1 MGKRRTRQ
9 TREQDDSDEEVNVA
23 LAEARRQVDD
33 ARQTLEATERRA
45 AKAEGRLAQAIQQ
58 ASVAERQLEDSEQ
71 VRVRLSL
78 MERRAAEAEQ
88 QLREV
93 ADQRQAADE
102 HQAADERQVAE
113 QQRVAVQR
121 RAAEQ
126 GQAAEERVAKQHHV
140 AEQRQATEE
149 HYASEVRRAAKE
161 HYDSKERQDAEV
173 CRRAA
178 EQRHAAEERRRA
190 AEQRHAAEVRRRAAE
205 QRQAA
210 EEHYAAEQRL
220 AADERHFAEK
230 CHADEERHIVAEE
243 CRIAEQRYAAEERQA
258 ADERRF
264 AKQRCAA
271 EERHVADE
279 ERRMAE
285 ERHVADEE
293 RHIVADERCFAEQ
306 RHAGEKRR
314 TAELR
319 HADEE
324 RRFAEKRCATEE
336 RHVADEERQTADE
349 RRFAEQRHA
358 DEERRAAELRLADR
372 ERRIA
377 EQRYAADERHFAEQR
392 YADEERR
399 AAEQR
404 RLAEQWREHDQRTL
418 GASPAFRVPWGHSSA
433 QVHAGGTVQPPV
445 HPILSPCQVQIEQS
459 GASQNVHKNQP
470 LDEYS
475 RPHARHMGWE
485 TSQGPPPAWAPLR
498 SAEQDRTQ
506 AASHPGSSSNH
517 LTGREIP
524 LPRQMEYDGKNQWES
539 FQRPFESMAAN
550 CGWSDNEKLFR
561 LTSSLRGEAADYVY
575 CQLSPHVANQYNTLV
590 AALDSRFRQR
600 KAARSYLCE
609 LKERKL
615 QPNEDIAKFIGDLR
629 TLTIKSYPTADH
641 ATTEGIALEHFLV
654 GLQDDAAALA
664 IGMKEPADMEAARDL
679 LQTYYSYPGG
689 RIPKPPR
696 ARAVHPESAEQKEL
710 PTKKEDGGLEAVI
723 RELLSVMQEDRK
735 AAEARRDKWSNNRN
749 PRHGTKNVECFA
761 CHNMG
766 HYSRDCP
773 TKTSNMKSTVEAPT
787 PNESE
792 N

>member
-1 MGKRRTRQ
+1 MQRRT
-9 TREQDDSDEEVNVA
+9 
-23 LAEARRQVDD
+23 
-33 ARQTLEATERRA
+33 
-45 AKAEGRLAQAIQQ
+45 
-58 ASVAERQLEDSEQ
+58 
-71 VRVRLSL
+71 
-78 MERRAAEAEQ
+78 
-88 QLREV
+88 
-93 ADQRQAADE
+93 
-102 HQAADERQVAE
+102 
-113 QQRVAVQR
+113 
-121 RAAEQ
+121 
-126 GQAAEERVAKQHHV
+126 
-140 AEQRQATEE
+140 
-149 HYASEVRRAAKE
+149 
-161 HYDSKERQDAEV
+161 
-173 CRRAA
+173 
-178 EQRHAAEERRRA
+178 
-190 AEQRHAAEVRRRAAE
+190 
-205 QRQAA
+205 
-210 EEHYAAEQRL
+210 
-220 AADERHFAEK
+220 ADERH
-230 CHADEERHIVAEE
+230 
-243 CRIAEQRYAAEERQA
+243 IAE
-258 ADERRF
+258 
-264 AKQRCAA
+264 QRCAA
-271 EERHVADE
+271 EERHVPTKNVALPRNVKLPMNGALPSNVMPTRNGVPPSFVTSPTKN
-279 ERRMAE
+279 ER
-285 ERHVADEE
+285 
-293 RHIVADERCFAEQ
+293 FAEQ
-306 RHAGEKRR
+306 RLPKQ
-314 TAELR
+314 
-319 HADEE
+319 
-324 RRFAEKRCATEE
+324 RCATEE

-445 HPILSPCQVQIEQS
+445 HPILSPCQVKIEQC

-485 TSQGPPPAWAPLR
+485 TSQGPPPAWAPQGPPLR
-498 SAEQDRTQ
+498 SAEQDRPQ
-506 AASHPGSSSNH
+506 AASHPGSSSNR

-696 ARAVHPESAEQKEL
+696 ARAVHPETAQQKEL
-710 PTKKEDGGLEAVI
+710 PAKKEDGGLEAVI
-723 RELLSVMQEDRK
+723 RELLGTIQEDRK
-735 AAEARRDKWSNNRN
+735 AAEVRREKWQNNRKPRRD
-749 PRHGTKNVECFA
+749 TKDVECYA

-773 TKTSNMKSTVEAPT
+773 TKATNNKVGAKSSIEEPT
-787 PNESE
+787 PKESG

>member
-9 TREQDDSDEEVNVA
+9 TREHDDSDEEVNVA
-23 LAEARRQVDD
+23 LVEARRQVDE

-58 ASVAERQLEDSEQ
+58 ASLAEQQLEDSEQ
-71 VRVRLSL
+71 VRARLEL
-78 MERRAAEAEQ
+78 MERRAAEAEE

-93 ADQRQAADE
+93 ADQRQAADK
-102 HQAADERQVAE
+102 HQASDE
-113 QQRVAVQR
+113 
-121 RAAEQ
+121 
-126 GQAAEERVAKQHHV
+126 
-140 AEQRQATEE
+140 
-149 HYASEVRRAAKE
+149 
-161 HYDSKERQDAEV
+161 
-173 CRRAA
+173 CRFA
-178 EQRHAAEERRRA
+178 EQRHADEEHRA
-190 AEQRHAAEVRRRAAE
+190 AELR
-205 QRQAA
+205 
-210 EEHYAAEQRL
+210 
-220 AADERHFAEK
+220 
-230 CHADEERHIVAEE
+230 HADEERHIVAEE
-243 CRIAEQRYAAEERQA
+243 RLIAEQRYAAEERQA
-258 ADERRF
+258 ADERHF
-264 AKQRCAA
+264 AEQRHAGEKLRTAELRHADEERHIAEQRCAA

-279 ERRMAE
+279 ERRFAE
-285 ERHVADEE
+285 ERQAAD
-293 RHIVADERCFAEQ
+293 
-306 RHAGEKRR
+306 
-314 TAELR
+314 
-319 HADEE
+319 E
-324 RRFAEKRCATEE
+324 RRFAEQRCATEE
-336 RHVADEERQTADE
+336 RHVTDKERQTADE

-404 RLAEQWREHDQRTL
+404 RLAEQWREHDQMTL

-433 QVHAGGTVQPPV
+433 QVHAGGTVQPHV
-445 HPILSPCQVQIEQS
+445 HPILSPCQVQIEQC

-475 RPHARHMGWE
+475 RPHARHVGWE
-485 TSQGPPPAWAPLR
+485 TSQGPPPAWAPQGPPLR
-498 SAEQDRTQ
+498 SAEQDRPQ
-506 AASHPGSSSNH
+506 AASHPGSSSNC

-524 LPRQMEYDGKNQWES
+524 LPRQKVYDGKNQWES

-696 ARAVHPESAEQKEL
+696 ARAVHPGSAEQKEL

-749 PRHGTKNVECFA
+749 PRHDTKNVECFA

-773 TKTSNMKSTVEAPT
+773 TKTSNMKSTEEAPT
-787 PNESE
+787 PKESG

>member
-1 MGKRRTRQ
+1 MPPR
-9 TREQDDSDEEVNVA
+9 NVK
-23 LAEARRQVDD
+23 LPRYE
-33 ARQTLEATERRA
+33 
-45 AKAEGRLAQAIQQ
+45 
-58 ASVAERQLEDSEQ
+58 
-71 VRVRLSL
+71 
-78 MERRAAEAEQ
+78 
-88 QLREV
+88 
-93 ADQRQAADE
+93 RQAA
-102 HQAADERQVAE
+102 
-113 QQRVAVQR
+113 
-121 RAAEQ
+121 
-126 GQAAEERVAKQHHV
+126 
-140 AEQRQATEE
+140 
-149 HYASEVRRAAKE
+149 EVR
-161 HYDSKERQDAEV
+161 
-173 CRRAA
+173 RRAA
-178 EQRHAAEERRRA
+178 EQRHAAEER
-190 AEQRHAAEVRRRAAE
+190 
-205 QRQAA
+205 
-210 EEHYAAEQRL
+210 
-220 AADERHFAEK
+220 
-230 CHADEERHIVAEE
+230 
-243 CRIAEQRYAAEERQA
+243 QA
-258 ADERRF
+258 AD
-264 AKQRCAA
+264 
-271 EERHVADE
+271 D
-279 ERRMAE
+279 
-285 ERHVADEE
+285 
-293 RHIVADERCFAEQ
+293 
-306 RHAGEKRR
+306 
-314 TAELR
+314 
-319 HADEE
+319 
-324 RRFAEKRCATEE
+324 
-336 RHVADEERQTADE
+336 

-358 DEERRAAELRLADR
+358 DEERRVAEQRYAADERRYADKECRFAKQRHADEERLIAEERQAADERRFAEQRHADKERRAAELRHADEERHIADR

-392 YADEERR
+392 YADEERH

-404 RLAEQWREHDQRTL
+404 RPAEQWSEHDQRTV

-445 HPILSPCQVQIEQS
+445 HPMLSPCQVQIEQC
-459 GASQNVHKNQP
+459 GVSQNVYKNQP

-475 RPHARHMGWE
+475 RPRARHMGWE
-485 TSQGPPPAWAPLR
+485 TSQGPPPAWAPQGPPLR
-498 SAEQDRTQ
+498 SAEQDRPQ
-506 AASHPGSSSNH
+506 AASHPGSSSNN

-524 LPRQMEYDGKNQWES
+524 LPRQMVYDGKNQWES

-575 CQLSPHVANQYNTLV
+575 CQLSQHVSNQYTTLV

-749 PRHGTKNVECFA
+749 PRHDTKNVECFA

>member
-1 MGKRRTRQ
+1 M
-9 TREQDDSDEEVNVA
+9 
-23 LAEARRQVDD
+23 
-33 ARQTLEATERRA
+33 
-45 AKAEGRLAQAIQQ
+45 
-58 ASVAERQLEDSEQ
+58 
-71 VRVRLSL
+71 
-78 MERRAAEAEQ
+78 
-88 QLREV
+88 
-93 ADQRQAADE
+93 
-102 HQAADERQVAE
+102 
-113 QQRVAVQR
+113 
-121 RAAEQ
+121 
-126 GQAAEERVAKQHHV
+126 
-140 AEQRQATEE
+140 
-149 HYASEVRRAAKE
+149 
-161 HYDSKERQDAEV
+161 
-173 CRRAA
+173 
-178 EQRHAAEERRRA
+178 
-190 AEQRHAAEVRRRAAE
+190 
-205 QRQAA
+205 
-210 EEHYAAEQRL
+210 
-220 AADERHFAEK
+220 
-230 CHADEERHIVAEE
+230 
-243 CRIAEQRYAAEERQA
+243 
-258 ADERRF
+258 
-264 AKQRCAA
+264 
-271 EERHVADE
+271 
-279 ERRMAE
+279 
-285 ERHVADEE
+285 
-293 RHIVADERCFAEQ
+293 
-306 RHAGEKRR
+306 
-314 TAELR
+314 
-319 HADEE
+319 
-324 RRFAEKRCATEE
+324 
-336 RHVADEERQTADE
+336 
-349 RRFAEQRHA
+349 
-358 DEERRAAELRLADR
+358 
-372 ERRIA
+372 
-377 EQRYAADERHFAEQR
+377 
-392 YADEERR
+392 
-399 AAEQR
+399 
-404 RLAEQWREHDQRTL
+404 
-418 GASPAFRVPWGHSSA
+418 
-433 QVHAGGTVQPPV
+433 
-445 HPILSPCQVQIEQS
+445 SPCQVQIEQC

-485 TSQGPPPAWAPLR
+485 TSQGPPHAWAP
-498 SAEQDRTQ
+498 Q

-524 LPRQMEYDGKNQWES
+524 LPRQMVYDGKNQWES

-749 PRHGTKNVECFA
+749 PRHDTKNVECFA

-766 HYSRDCP
+766 HYARDCP

-787 PNESE
+787 PKESG